1 MYKKTFGYICK
12 SFCAVFFLFLMFVL
26 SIVEYMINILKIIK
40 LLHKSCINGNKVLTL
55 HKIEKI

>member
-1 MYKKTFGYICK
+1 MIVADFRVKAFVL
-12 SFCAVFFLFLMFVL
+12 FFFLFLMFVL
-26 SIVEYMINILKIIK
+26 SIVEYTINILKIIK